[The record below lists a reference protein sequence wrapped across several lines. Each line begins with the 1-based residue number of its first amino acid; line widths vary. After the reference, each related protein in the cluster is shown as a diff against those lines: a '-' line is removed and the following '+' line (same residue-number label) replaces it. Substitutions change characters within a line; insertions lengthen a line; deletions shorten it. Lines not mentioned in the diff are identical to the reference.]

1 MDFGSQDCF
10 FLALQTVWLI
20 FMFRVYII
28 ETCIN
33 TIETGTKELFPLCTT
48 FPSTLK
54 GPAGAK
60 HQSCMAVQ
68 ALRYLVRSFRVPI

>member
-1 MDFGSQDCF
+1 
-10 FLALQTVWLI
+10 
-20 FMFRVYII
+20 MFRVYII

-48 FPSTLK
+48 FSSTVK
-54 GPAGAK
+54 GPTGAK

-68 ALRYLVRSFRVPI
+68 ALRYIVGSVRIPIWHFGTIEPPGPLEKLIIIT